1 MGGTCTLIGKENTQK
16 VTNSFLLHLVPIVQ
30 EGKNRNDGVS
40 VSESTRIHEHLNPY
54 YVGGLFRCYVLD
66 ESICHFKDAG
76 SILLLL
82 FYF

>member
-16 VTNSFLLHLVPIVQ
+16 VTNSFLLNLVPIVQ
-30 EGKNRNDGVS
+30 EGKNRNDGV
-40 VSESTRIHEHLNPY
+40 EHLNPY